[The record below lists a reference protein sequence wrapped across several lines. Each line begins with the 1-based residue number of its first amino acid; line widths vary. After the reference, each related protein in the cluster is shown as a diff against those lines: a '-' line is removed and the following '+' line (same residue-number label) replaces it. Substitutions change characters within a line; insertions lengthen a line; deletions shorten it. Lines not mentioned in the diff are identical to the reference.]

1 MKHLNYEEII
11 PSKYVISKELLQEF
25 HNFIAVYMP
34 PSKIGRPRSD
44 NDPLIAGI
52 YYLLKTGCQWD
63 ALPKCF
69 GPAKTVYHRFRELV
83 KANAFQKIWKS
94 ILMHY
99 DRTKGLRL
107 ENQSIDSCH
116 KKAPLGGDKT
126 GISPVDR
133 RKLGSKLNL
142 VVEELGLPLSATV
155 AGGNRHDT
163 QLFVPLIDNL
173 QYQIPQSRNH
183 YLRTDKGFVSKK
195 NKEEAIKRN
204 FTPVMPLKKP
214 KNKPRVTTNK
224 DPIRWVVERTFSW
237 MNRFR
242 RVFIRYDKLSKNFL
256 GLVQFACLVIVFRK
270 I

>member
-1 MKHLNYEEII
+1 MI
-11 PSKYVISKELLQEF
+11 PSKYVISDELLQEF
-25 HNFIAVYMP
+25 HNVISTNIP

-44 NDPLIAGI
+44 DGPLIAGI
-52 YYLLKTGCQWD
+52 YYLLRTGCQWD

-94 ILMHY
+94 VLTHY
-99 DRTKGLRL
+99 DRTKGLCL
-107 ENQSIDSCH
+107 ENQSMDSCH
-116 KKAPLGGDKT
+116 KKVPLGGDKT

-142 VVEELGLPLSATV
+142 VVEEYGLPLGATL
-155 AGGNRHDT
+155 ASENRHDT
-163 QLFVPLIDNL
+163 QLFVSLVDNL
-173 QYQIPQSRNH
+173 QHQIPQSRNH

-195 NKEEAIKRN
+195 NKAEAIKRN
-204 FTPVMPLKKP
+204 FTPIMPLKKP
-214 KNKPRVTTNK
+214 KNKPRVTQKK